1 MPPQKTTCAVCK
13 RSVLRTKIE
22 VSSGAITSQLR
33 LGVAYLPT
41 LTQVRNELL
50 GIVAVE
56 NGLRLAPERPN
67 GRDISGHIV
76 VVVHP
81 LRVIGRENS
90 LRGRQLCE
98 TDAHPLAPVL
108 GSVTAP

>member
-41 LTQVRNELL
+41 LTRVRNELL

-56 NGLRLAPERPN
+56 NGLRLAPDRPN
-67 GRDISGHIV
+67 GRDISGHVAV
-76 VVVHP
+76 VFHP
-81 LRVIGRENS
+81 LRALGRENS
-90 LRGRQLCE
+90 WCGRQPFA
-98 TDAHPLAPVL
+98 TGVHPVAPGVAR
-108 GSVTAP
+108 VK